1 MQQLAFHDLSERVI
15 DVPDDD
21 PLNGQV
27 LYSVELCYWLV
38 RIQLDEVG
46 KLGQCGA

>member
-1 MQQLAFHDLSERVI
+1 MQQLAFLDLSERVI

-21 PLNGQV
+21 RLNGQV

-38 RIQLDEVG
+38 RIQLDEIG
-46 KLGQCGA
+46 KLNQCGA